1 MLRLSKDAVRMLGR
15 MDAERDY
22 GADDV
27 RALAPEISVEHLREV
42 MHELWVSRQVERVGY
57 SGWRRQ
63 GAGPPSTPESRPQPV
78 ATVRP
83 EELFDH
89 AAFEDF
95 FK

>member
-1 MLRLSKDAVRMLGR
+1 MLRLSTDGARLLDRME
-15 MDAERDY
+15 AERDY
-22 GADDV
+22 GPDDV
-27 RALAPEISVEHLREV
+27 RALAPEWGVEHLHEV

-63 GAGPPSTPESRPQPV
+63 RSGPPPVQDSRPRPV
-78 ATVRP
+78 TIVRP

>member
-1 MLRLSKDAVRMLGR
+1 MSRLSKDAVRMLDR
-15 MDAERDY
+15 MQAERDY
-22 GADDV
+22 GPDDV
-27 RALAPEISVEHLREV
+27 RALAPEMSVEHVREV

-63 GAGPPSTPESRPQPV
+63 RSGLPPALSSSPRPV
-78 ATVRP
+78 TIVRP

-89 AAFEDF
+89 AAFDDF